1 MTHDEKVAVLLSA
14 YTDNMTLKT
23 RESTTV
29 EFKEAF
35 NKQNIAQYARTMAA
49 FSNNQGG
56 YIIFGVTDNPR
67 IVVGLKNDNF
77 DNLNQEKMTNTIN
90 DIFSPAIDWDCGC
103 INISSKDKEGAVS
116 SVSKKIGWIYT
127 KISEFKPVIAKKNN
141 GKISSGDVYYR
152 YRARTQK
159 IEFAEMAK
167 IISERASEERKK
179 IFKLLEKIRRA
190 DTANLGIVNYSNGV
204 FSTPHGVDVEFER
217 KLITEV
223 LKEAKF
229 IKEGSFNE
237 TKGMPALKVTGNI
250 EVAEEVP
257 VPEGNPNDTHPYTQ
271 KELAKE
277 LSVREWD
284 VYALVWYYK
293 MKEDKKFSLEITM
306 SNNKIYKFSSYA
318 LQFLKEKWKHLKANP
333 EEWQNILDKYHKM
346 RFKK

>member
-1 MTHDEKVAVLLSA
+1 M
-14 YTDNMTLKT
+14 
-23 RESTTV
+23 
-29 EFKEAF
+29 
-35 NKQNIAQYARTMAA
+35 
-49 FSNNQGG
+49 
-56 YIIFGVTDNPR
+56 
-67 IVVGLKNDNF
+67 GLKNDNF

-127 KISEFKPVIAKKNN
+127 KISEFKPVIAQKNN

-237 TKGMPALKVTGNI
+237 TKGMPVLKVTGNI

-333 EEWQNILDKYHKM
+333 EERQNILDKYHKM

>member
-1 MTHDEKVAVLLSA
+1 
-14 YTDNMTLKT
+14 
-23 RESTTV
+23 
-29 EFKEAF
+29 
-35 NKQNIAQYARTMAA
+35 
-49 FSNNQGG
+49 
-56 YIIFGVTDNPR
+56 
-67 IVVGLKNDNF
+67 
-77 DNLNQEKMTNTIN
+77 
-90 DIFSPAIDWDCGC
+90 
-103 INISSKDKEGAVS
+103 
-116 SVSKKIGWIYT
+116 
-127 KISEFKPVIAKKNN
+127 
-141 GKISSGDVYYR
+141 
-152 YRARTQK
+152 
-159 IEFAEMAK
+159 MAK

-204 FSTPHGVDVEFER
+204 FSTPHGVDVAFER

-223 LKEAKF
+223 LKKAKF
-229 IKEGSFNE
+229 IKEGSF
-237 TKGMPALKVTGNI
+237 NI

-306 SNNKIYKFSSYA
+306 SNNKIYKFSLYA
-318 LQFLKEKWKHLKANP
+318 LQFLKEKWKHLKVNP
-333 EEWQNILDKYHKM
+333 EERQNILDKYYNM